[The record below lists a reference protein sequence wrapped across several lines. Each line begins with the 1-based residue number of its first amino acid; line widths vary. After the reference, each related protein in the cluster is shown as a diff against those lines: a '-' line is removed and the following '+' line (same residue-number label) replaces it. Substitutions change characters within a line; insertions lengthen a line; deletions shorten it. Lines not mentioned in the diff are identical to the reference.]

1 MLKRLRNKKKKRNR
15 GDLMEE
21 RDLEDV
27 GIVIKLPRYLKESF
41 KQAVKSNLIEE
52 TTVNENLVK
61 YIISVVGNYNKS
73 LRNY

>member
-1 MLKRLRNKKKKRNR
+1 
-15 GDLMEE
+15 MEE

-41 KQAVKSNLIEE
+41 KQAVKSNLVEE

>member
-15 GDLMEE
+15 GDLI
-21 RDLEDV
+21 ED
-27 GIVIKLPRYLKESF
+27 
-41 KQAVKSNLIEE
+41 